1 MDKKINSLFS
11 SQEGKRLF
19 DMANSAIEEHNMA
32 DLLKN
37 GVLLGL
43 SGGADSVMLLCFL
56 LEYRRKTSD
65 FPILAVHVN
74 HSIRAED
81 ADADESFCNELCSA
95 LGVEFISRKID
106 VPTMASEQGIGVEE
120 CARNARYMEFANI
133 ISGRNDIKTIA
144 VAHNAD
150 DNLETVIFNIFRG
163 SGTRGAAG
171 IPPVRENIVRPLIY
185 LEKKEITKALN
196 SFEIEFVTDKTN
208 SEIEYRRNYIRH
220 KIIPEI
226 KNICDDPAAMATRLS
241 KNLRLDDEYINI
253 QADNIIR
260 DNKTVSASVLAE
272 LHPAL
277 RARVITR
284 LAKLSGAEISA
295 TQIEAI
301 SSLLNKNK
309 FSYSLPGGAR
319 FVCESGE
326 CFVSLD
332 GIDDCYD
339 YFYKL
344 SLGKNSIDEYDTD
357 FFITE
362 EKLDESCLNVY
373 KIAIQVNLSSAII
386 GGDLYL
392 RPRKEG
398 DTIYYGGITRKIK
411 KLFSDRK
418 IPQSQRDSIPLLCDD
433 KGVLWVPGFGVRDD
447 GSKPER
453 PKYATLAIGRGA
465 EMIDKRMHSASE
477 YK

>member
-11 SQEGKRLF
+11 SPEGKKLF
-19 DMANSAIEEHNMA
+19 DLANSAIEEHNMSDA
-32 DLLKN
+32 LKK

-74 HSIRAED
+74 HSIRGDD
-81 ADADESFCNELCSA
+81 ADADERFCKELCSA

-106 VPTMASEQGIGVEE
+106 VPAMASEQGIGVEE
-120 CARNARYMEFANI
+120 CARNARYLEFANI
-133 ISGRNDIKTIA
+133 ISGRNDIETVA

-163 SGTRGAAG
+163 SGTRGASG

-185 LEKKEITKALN
+185 LEKNEITNALK
-196 SFEIEFVTDKTN
+196 SFEIGFVTDKTN

-226 KNICDDPAAMATRLS
+226 KNICDDPVAMATRLS

-260 DNKTVSASVLAE
+260 DKKTVSANELAG

-284 LAKLSGAEISA
+284 LVRLSGAEISA
-295 TQIEAI
+295 TQIDAI
-301 SSLLNKNK
+301 SSLINKNN
-309 FSYSLPGGAR
+309 FSYSLPGGAI
-319 FVCESGE
+319 FVCEAGE
-326 CFVSLD
+326 CFVRLD
-332 GIDDCYD
+332 GFVDSYD

-357 FFITE
+357 FFITD
-362 EKLDESCLNVY
+362 EKLDESCLNIY
-373 KIAIQVNLSSAII
+373 KIAIQVKLSSAII
-386 GGDLYL
+386 VGDLYL

-398 DTIYYGGITRKIK
+398 DAIYYGGITRKVK

-418 IPQSQRDSIPLLCDD
+418 IPKSQRDSIPLLCDD

-447 GSKPER
+447 GAKAER

-465 EMIDKRMHSASE
+465 EMANKRMRSASE